1 MTDEQ
6 KSAVRHEV
14 KHHMGRRC
22 FNWNYSSRCIYM
34 ITITLAD
41 RSRPILGQL
50 VGEGEEWRVAP
61 SEIGRIVEQCW
72 REIPQQWLGVEIIES
87 QLMPDHFHG
96 LIFVKEPQKK
106 KLGNIIGSF
115 KSKSSSRAGDFAAR
129 GEAQNIVDDRIG
141 SYGEARNLAV
151 GGLGSRGE
159 ARNMVGDRIGSCG
172 EARNGQAM
180 AGGKVPQP
188 YASARAPGIWAPG
201 YVDLILFRA
210 GQLEQMIAYIRD
222 NPRRLG
228 IKRAYPELFKV
239 ARDIEVYFAA
249 RGEAQN
255 PARDE
260 AHNLAADRLGSY
272 DETHNLAAGRLG
284 SCGEAQNPAAGC
296 FGSCGEARNM
306 VGDRIGSCSEA
317 RSHSLGVAGSA
328 SARERAG
335 IPPWHGPAKGHFM
348 AIGNHFLLARPIICQ
363 IQCSRSFFAYKRR
376 RLASGW
382 QICRDSVG
390 KPIVERSTPEFEAK
404 AEAAMC
410 AAAKGAV
417 LLSPCISHGERE
429 IARRAFEA
437 GYRVITLQN
446 KGFSPLYKPGGK
458 LFETCAAGNLLML
471 SPIGWPYIPGEKP
484 MTREHAQILNRI
496 AQLIS
501 GDGAVEIN
509 YKGMA
514 LEGIDDA
521 VSHAVET

>member
-22 FNWNYSSRCIYM
+22 FNWDYSSRCIYM

-50 VGEGEEWRVAP
+50 VGEGEEWRVEP

-129 GEAQNIVDDRIG
+129 GEARNPAC
-141 SYGEARNLAV
+141 GETHNLAA
-151 GGLGSRGE
+151 G
-159 ARNMVGDRIGSCG
+159 RIGSCD

-180 AGGKVPQP
+180 AGGTAPQP
-188 YASARAPGIWAPG
+188 CASAHAPGIWAPG

-228 IKRAYPELFKV
+228 IKRAHPELFKV
-239 ARDIEVYFAA
+239 ARDLEVDFAA

-284 SCGEAQNPAAGC
+284 SYDETHNLAAGRI
-296 FGSCGEARNM
+296 GPCGEARNM

-376 RLASGW
+376 RLAGGW
-382 QICRDSVG
+382 QICRDSAG